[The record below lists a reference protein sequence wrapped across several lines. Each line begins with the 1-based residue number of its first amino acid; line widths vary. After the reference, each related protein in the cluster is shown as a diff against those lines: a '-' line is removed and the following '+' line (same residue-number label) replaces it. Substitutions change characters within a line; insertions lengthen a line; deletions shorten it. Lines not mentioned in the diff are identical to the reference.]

1 MFRFGTVV
9 QISKAILLTDIG
21 DIFYVSV
28 KFEMLV
34 TDLGCKL
41 PISNLTVEHP
51 KNPYYDF
58 P

>member
-41 PISNLTVEHP
+41 PISNLTVEHL
-51 KNPYYDF
+51 KNAL
-58 P
+58 